1 MITALSLFGG
11 FSSGF
16 AVKNVINWLSIDG
29 YKIYKNNYSL
39 EFLSGLAWVWAFINL
54 PVAEA
59 GLFSL
64 LFSILSGIA
73 LVDYMTFQIPLVFIL
88 AGIVLAIAGL
98 AFKVIFLTA
107 AIWGIFVG
115 AVIPLIIMGVL
126 WIITKRQGMG
136 YGDIQLG
143 FVLGAWLGPMRMAIT
158 LFTASVLS
166 LLTWI
171 AVSLTTDFDKNRAMP
186 MAPFLAIA
194 GIGVF
199 IGSFYYPEFFHLL
212 ILR

>member
-1 MITALSLFGG
+1 MI
-11 FSSGF
+11 
-16 AVKNVINWLSIDG
+16 
-29 YKIYKNNYSL
+29 
-39 EFLSGLAWVWAFINL
+39 
-54 PVAEA
+54 
-59 GLFSL
+59 
-64 LFSILSGIA
+64 FSILVGIA
-73 LVDYMTFQIPLVFIL
+73 IVDYMTFQIPFVFIL
-88 AGIVLAIAGL
+88 AGIVLSIAGV
-98 AFKVIFLTA
+98 AFNVIFLTA
-107 AIWGIFVG
+107 ALWGIFVG
-115 AVIPLIIMGVL
+115 AVIPLMIMGAL

-171 AVSLTTDFDKNRAMP
+171 AVSLTTDFDKKRALP

-194 GIGVF
+194 AIGVF

-212 ILR
+212 IIQ

>member
-1 MITALSLFGG
+1 MMTALSLFGG
-11 FSSGF
+11 FCSGF

-29 YKIYKNNYSL
+29 YEIHKNNYSL
-39 EFLSGLAWVWAFINL
+39 EFLNSLAWIWAFSNL

-59 GLFSL
+59 GIFSL
-64 LFSILSGIA
+64 IFSILAGIA

>member
-1 MITALSLFGG
+1 MIIALSLFGG
-11 FSSGF
+11 FCSGF
-16 AVKNVINWLSIDG
+16 AVKHVINWLSIDG
-29 YKIYKNNYSL
+29 YKIHKNNYSL
-39 EFLSGLAWVWAFINL
+39 EFLNSLAWIWAFSNL
-54 PVAEA
+54 SLNEA
-59 GLFSL
+59 GIFSL
-64 LFSILSGIA
+64 IFSILAGIA

-88 AGIVLAIAGL
+88 AGIVLAIAGV

-115 AVIPLIIMGVL
+115 AVIPLIIMSVL

-171 AVSLTTDFDKNRAMP
+171 AFSLTTDFDKNRAMP

-212 ILR
+212 ILQ

>member
-1 MITALSLFGG
+1 MMTALSLFGG
-11 FSSGF
+11 FCSGF

-29 YKIYKNNYSL
+29 YEIHKNNYSL
-39 EFLSGLAWVWAFINL
+39 EFLNSLAWIWAFSNL
-54 PVAEA
+54 SLSEA
-59 GLFSL
+59 GIFSL
-64 LFSILSGIA
+64 LFSILAGIA

-88 AGIVLAIAGL
+88 AGIVLAIAGV

-115 AVIPLIIMGVL
+115 AVIPLFIMGVL
-126 WIITKRQGMG
+126 WIITKRQGIG

-212 ILR
+212 IIH

>member
-16 AVKNVINWLSIDG
+16 AVKQIINWLSIDG
-29 YKIYKNNYSL
+29 YKINKNSYGL
-39 EFLSGLAWVWAFINL
+39 EFLSGFAWVWAFSNL
-54 PVAEA
+54 SLAEA
-59 GLFSL
+59 GIFSLIFSL
-64 LFSILSGIA
+64 LAGIA
-73 LVDYMTFQIPLVFIL
+73 MVDYMTFQIPLVFIL
-88 AGIVLAIAGL
+88 AGIVLAIAGV

-115 AVIPLIIMGVL
+115 AVIPLMIMGVL

-194 GIGVF
+194 AIGVF
-199 IGSFYYPEFFHLL
+199 IGSFYYPELFHLL
-212 ILR
+212 IIQ

>member
-11 FSSGF
+11 LSSGF
-16 AVKNVINWLSIDG
+16 AVKQIINWLSIDG
-29 YKIYKNNYSL
+29 YRIHKNGYGL
-39 EFLSGLAWVWAFINL
+39 ELLSGLAWLWAFSNL
-54 PVAEA
+54 SMAEA
-59 GLFSL
+59 GIFSL
-64 LFSILSGIA
+64 IFSILAGIA
-73 LVDYMTFQIPLVFIL
+73 LVDYITLQIPLVFIL
-88 AGIVLAIAGL
+88 AGIVLAIAGV
-98 AFKVIFLTA
+98 AFKVIFLTSA
-107 AIWGIFVG
+107 LWGIFVG
-115 AVIPLIIMGVL
+115 AVIPLIIMGAL

-166 LLTWI
+166 LLTWT
-171 AVSLTTDFDKNRAMP
+171 AVSLTTDFDRNRAIP

-194 GIGVF
+194 AIGVF

-212 ILR
+212 IIQ

>member
-29 YKIYKNNYSL
+29 YEIHKNNYSL
-39 EFLSGLAWVWAFINL
+39 EFLNSLAWIWAFSNL
-54 PVAEA
+54 SLTEA
-59 GLFSL
+59 GIFSL
-64 LFSILSGIA
+64 LFSILAGIA

>member
-11 FSSGF
+11 FCSGF
-16 AVKNVINWLSIDG
+16 AVKQIINWLSIDG
-29 YKIYKNNYSL
+29 YKIYKNNYGL
-39 EFLSGLAWVWAFINL
+39 EFLSGLAWVWAFSNL

-59 GLFSL
+59 GIFSL
-64 LFSILSGIA
+64 LFSILAGIA
-73 LVDYMTFQIPLVFIL
+73 IVDYMTFQIPLVFIL
-88 AGIVLAIAGL
+88 AGIVLAIAGV

-194 GIGVF
+194 AIGVF

-212 ILR
+212 IIQ

>member
-1 MITALSLFGG
+1 MI
-11 FSSGF
+11 
-16 AVKNVINWLSIDG
+16 
-29 YKIYKNNYSL
+29 
-39 EFLSGLAWVWAFINL
+39 
-54 PVAEA
+54 
-59 GLFSL
+59 
-64 LFSILSGIA
+64 FSILVGIA
-73 LVDYMTFQIPLVFIL
+73 IVDYITFQIPLVFIL
-88 AGIVLAIAGL
+88 AGIVLAIAGV

-107 AIWGIFVG
+107 ALWGIFVG
-115 AVIPLIIMGVL
+115 AFIPLIIMGAL
-126 WIITKRQGMG
+126 WIMTKRQGMG

-158 LFTASVLS
+158 LFTASLLS

-171 AVSLTTDFDKNRAMP
+171 AVSLTTGFDKNRAMP

-194 GIGVF
+194 AIGVF

>member
-11 FSSGF
+11 FCSGF
-16 AVKNVINWLSIDG
+16 AVKQIINWLSIDG
-29 YKIYKNNYSL
+29 YKIQKNNYSL
-39 EFLSGLAWVWAFINL
+39 EFLSGLAWVWAFSNL

-59 GLFSL
+59 GIFSL
-64 LFSILSGIA
+64 IFSILAGIA

>member
-1 MITALSLFGG
+1 MMAALSLFGG
-11 FSSGF
+11 FCSGF

-29 YKIYKNNYSL
+29 YKIHKNNYGL
-39 EFLSGLAWVWAFINL
+39 ELFSGLAWVWAFSNL

-59 GLFSL
+59 GIFSL
-64 LFSILSGIA
+64 LFSILAGIA
-73 LVDYMTFQIPLVFIL
+73 MVDYMTFQIPLVFVL
-88 AGIVLAIAGL
+88 AGIVLAIAGV

-115 AVIPLIIMGVL
+115 AVIPLFIMGVL
-126 WIITKRQGMG
+126 WIITKRQGIG

-171 AVSLTTDFDKNRAMP
+171 AFSLTTDFDKNRAMP

-212 ILR
+212 IIH

>member
-1 MITALSLFGG
+1 MIEALSLFGG

-16 AVKNVINWLSIDG
+16 AIKQIINWLSIDG
-29 YKIYKNNYSL
+29 YKIHKNNYSL
-39 EFLSGLAWVWAFINL
+39 EFLNSLAWIWAFSNL
-54 PVAEA
+54 SLTEA
-59 GLFSL
+59 GIFSL
-64 LFSILSGIA
+64 LFSILAGIA

-98 AFKVIFLTA
+98 VFKVIFLTA

-194 GIGVF
+194 AIGVF

>member
-1 MITALSLFGG
+1 MIEALSLFGG

-29 YKIYKNNYSL
+29 YEIHKNNYSL
-39 EFLSGLAWVWAFINL
+39 EFLNSLAWIWAFSNF

-59 GLFSL
+59 GIFSL
-64 LFSILSGIA
+64 LFSILAGIA
-73 LVDYMTFQIPLVFIL
+73 LVDYMTFQIPLIFIL
-88 AGIVLAIAGL
+88 AGIVLAIAGV

-115 AVIPLIIMGVL
+115 AVIPLIIMSVL

-171 AVSLTTDFDKNRAMP
+171 AFSLTTDFDKNRAMP

-194 GIGVF
+194 AIGVF

-212 ILR
+212 IIQ

>member
-1 MITALSLFGG
+1 MIEALSLFGG

-16 AVKNVINWLSIDG
+16 AIKQIINWLSIDG
-29 YKIYKNNYSL
+29 YKIQKNNYSL
-39 EFLSGLAWVWAFINL
+39 EFLSGLAWVWAFSNL

-59 GLFSL
+59 GIFSL
-64 LFSILSGIA
+64 LFSILAGIA

>member
-1 MITALSLFGG
+1 MAALSLFGG

-16 AVKNVINWLSIDG
+16 AVKQIINWLSIDG

-39 EFLSGLAWVWAFINL
+39 EFLSGLAWVWAFSNL
-54 PVAEA
+54 SLTEA
-59 GLFSL
+59 GIFSL
-64 LFSILSGIA
+64 LFSILAGIA

-98 AFKVIFLTA
+98 VFKVIFLTA

-194 GIGVF
+194 GIGIF

-212 ILR
+212 ILQ

>member
-11 FSSGF
+11 LSSGF
-16 AVKNVINWLSIDG
+16 AVKQIINWLSIDG
-29 YKIYKNNYSL
+29 YRIHKNGYGL
-39 EFLSGLAWVWAFINL
+39 ELLSGLAWLWAFSNL
-54 PVAEA
+54 SIAEA

-64 LFSILSGIA
+64 IFSILAGIA
-73 LVDYMTFQIPLVFIL
+73 LVDYITLQIPLVFIL
-88 AGIVLAIAGL
+88 AGIVLAIAGV
-98 AFKVIFLTA
+98 AFKVIFLTSA
-107 AIWGIFVG
+107 LWGIFVG
-115 AVIPLIIMGVL
+115 AVIPLIIMGAL

-166 LLTWI
+166 LLTWT
-171 AVSLTTDFDKNRAMP
+171 AVSLTTDFDRNRAIP

-194 GIGVF
+194 AIGVF

-212 ILR
+212 IIQ

>member
-29 YKIYKNNYSL
+29 YKIHKNNYSL

-88 AGIVLAIAGL
+88 AGIVLAIAGV

-115 AVIPLIIMGVL
+115 AVIPLIIMSVL

-171 AVSLTTDFDKNRAMP
+171 AVSLTTGFDKNRAMP

-194 GIGVF
+194 AIGVF

>member
-1 MITALSLFGG
+1 MI
-11 FSSGF
+11 
-16 AVKNVINWLSIDG
+16 
-29 YKIYKNNYSL
+29 
-39 EFLSGLAWVWAFINL
+39 
-54 PVAEA
+54 
-59 GLFSL
+59 
-64 LFSILSGIA
+64 FSILVGIA
-73 LVDYMTFQIPLVFIL
+73 IVDYITFQIPLVFIL
-88 AGIVLAIAGL
+88 AGIVLAIAGV

-107 AIWGIFVG
+107 ALWGIFVG
-115 AVIPLIIMGVL
+115 AFIPLIIMGAL
-126 WIITKRQGMG
+126 WIMTKRQGMG

-171 AVSLTTDFDKNRAMP
+171 AVSLTTGFDKNRAMP

-194 GIGVF
+194 AIGVF

-212 ILR
+212 IIQ

>member
-11 FSSGF
+11 FCSGF
-16 AVKNVINWLSIDG
+16 AVKQIINWLSIDG
-29 YKIYKNNYSL
+29 YKIYKNNYGL
-39 EFLSGLAWVWAFINL
+39 EFLSGLAWVWAFSNL

-59 GLFSL
+59 GIFSL
-64 LFSILSGIA
+64 LFSILAGIA

-88 AGIVLAIAGL
+88 AGIVLAIAGV

-171 AVSLTTDFDKNRAMP
+171 AFSLTTDFDKNRAMP

>member
-1 MITALSLFGG
+1 MIEALSLFGG

-16 AVKNVINWLSIDG
+16 AIKQIINWLSIDG
-29 YKIYKNNYSL
+29 YKIQKNNYSL
-39 EFLSGLAWVWAFINL
+39 EFLSGLAWVWAFSNL

-59 GLFSL
+59 GIFSL

-88 AGIVLAIAGL
+88 AGIVLAIAGV

-115 AVIPLIIMGVL
+115 AVIPLIIMSVL

>member
-16 AVKNVINWLSIDG
+16 AVKQIINWLSIDG
-29 YKIYKNNYSL
+29 YKINKNSYGL
-39 EFLSGLAWVWAFINL
+39 EFLSGIAWVWAFSNL
-54 PVAEA
+54 SLAEA
-59 GLFSL
+59 GIFSLIFSL
-64 LFSILSGIA
+64 LAGIA
-73 LVDYMTFQIPLVFIL
+73 IVDYMTFQIPLVFIL
-88 AGIVLAIAGL
+88 AGIVLAIAGV

-115 AVIPLIIMGVL
+115 AVIPLMIMGVL

-171 AVSLTTDFDKNRAMP
+171 AVSVTTDFDKNRAMP

-194 GIGVF
+194 AIGIF

-212 ILR
+212 IIQ

>member
-88 AGIVLAIAGL
+88 AGIVLAIAGV

-115 AVIPLIIMGVL
+115 AVIPLIIMSVL

-194 GIGVF
+194 AIGVF

>member
-1 MITALSLFGG
+1 MIEALSLFGG

-16 AVKNVINWLSIDG
+16 AIKQIINWLSIDG
-29 YKIYKNNYSL
+29 YKIQKNNYSL
-39 EFLSGLAWVWAFINL
+39 EFLSGLAWVWAFSNL

-59 GLFSL
+59 GIFSL

-88 AGIVLAIAGL
+88 AGIVLAIAGV

-115 AVIPLIIMGVL
+115 AVIPLFIMGVL

>member
-29 YKIYKNNYSL
+29 YKIHKNNYSL
-39 EFLSGLAWVWAFINL
+39 ELFSGLAWIWAFSNL

-59 GLFSL
+59 GIFSL
-64 LFSILSGIA
+64 LFSILAGIA

-194 GIGVF
+194 AIGVF

>member
-11 FSSGF
+11 FCSGF

-29 YKIYKNNYSL
+29 YEIHKKNYSL
-39 EFLSGLAWVWAFINL
+39 EFLSGLAWVWAFSNL

-59 GLFSL
+59 GIFSL

-88 AGIVLAIAGL
+88 AGIVLAIAGV

-194 GIGVF
+194 AIGVF

>member
-1 MITALSLFGG
+1 MIIALSLFGG
-11 FSSGF
+11 FCSGF
-16 AVKNVINWLSIDG
+16 AVKHVINWLSI
-29 YKIYKNNYSL
+29 L
-39 EFLSGLAWVWAFINL
+39 EFLNSLAWIWAFSNL
-54 PVAEA
+54 SLSEA
-59 GLFSL
+59 GIFSL
-64 LFSILSGIA
+64 LFSILAGIA

-88 AGIVLAIAGL
+88 AGIVLAIAGV

-115 AVIPLIIMGVL
+115 AVIPLFIMGVL
-126 WIITKRQGMG
+126 WIITKRQGIG

-212 ILR
+212 IIH

>member
-1 MITALSLFGG
+1 MIEALSLFGG

-16 AVKNVINWLSIDG
+16 AIKQIINWLSIDG
-29 YKIYKNNYSL
+29 YKIQKNNYSL
-39 EFLSGLAWVWAFINL
+39 EFLSGLAWVWAFSNL

-59 GLFSL
+59 GIFSL

-88 AGIVLAIAGL
+88 AGIVLAIAGV

-115 AVIPLIIMGVL
+115 AVIPLFIMGVL

-158 LFTASVLS
+158 LFTASMLS

>member
-16 AVKNVINWLSIDG
+16 AVKQIINWLSIDG
-29 YKIYKNNYSL
+29 YKINKNSYGL
-39 EFLSGLAWVWAFINL
+39 EFLSGFAWVWAFSNL
-54 PVAEA
+54 SLAEA
-59 GLFSL
+59 GIFSLIFSL
-64 LFSILSGIA
+64 LAGIA
-73 LVDYMTFQIPLVFIL
+73 MVDYMTFQIPLVFIL
-88 AGIVLAIAGL
+88 AGIVLAIAGV

-115 AVIPLIIMGVL
+115 AVIPLMIMGVL

-143 FVLGAWLGPMRMAIT
+143 FILGAWLGPMRMAIT

-194 GIGVF
+194 AIGVF

-212 ILR
+212 ILQ